1 MPRGGT
7 PGNKGGGR
15 KHKQIDREQVEELFT
30 LHATIDEVCRVLR
43 VCNNTFQA
51 WVKRETE
58 YETAVQMRDAYAAD
72 GKMSLRRMLFSCA
85 EEDPGTLRF
94 LAKNLLGMAD
104 KIDQKTE
111 GSLTVRMDSNVADNV
126 T

>member
-7 PGNKGGGR
+7 KGNKGGGR
-15 KHKQIDREQVEELFT
+15 KLKHIDVEQVQELFEM
-30 LHATIDEVCRVLR
+30 HATIDEVCRVLR

-58 YETAVQMRDAYAAD
+58 FNTAVQMRDAFAAD
-72 GKMSLRRMLFSCA
+72 GKMSLRRMLFKCA
-85 EEDPGTLRF
+85 KEDPGTLRF

-111 GSLTVRMDSNVADNV
+111 GSVTVRMDSNVADNV